1 MSESTLKKEFSK
13 RDVQRMRNIITKNS
27 GDRTQIQ
34 SGWEKKK
41 YEYKEGDVWEE
52 NGKTWTIKNKIKQN
66 VTKLDEIKKVAML
79 PLLCPE
85 CQKPMKVNEFNK
97 HSYPI
102 KGCCFD
108 CAIEQEDALK
118 IKGVYEEEVSRR
130 QKEDSFVAV
139 NDLEAALET
148 WYNSEDNLVNEQ
160 GDIENWA
167 GGDKT
172 KMYEQVK
179 EAINQFRNS

>member
-1 MSESTLKKEFSK
+1 MENNLKKEFK
-13 RDVQRMRNIITKNS
+13 KKDVQRMRNLITNKF

-34 SGWEKKK
+34 SGWEKNKQ
-41 YEYKEGDVWEE
+41 EYKEGDVWEE
-52 NGKTWTIKNKIKQN
+52 NGKTWTIKNKIKQT
-66 VTKLDEIKKVAML
+66 VTKLDEIKKLAML
-79 PLLCPE
+79 PLLCPD

-97 HSYPI
+97 HSYSI
-102 KGCCFD
+102 KSCCFD
-108 CAIEQEDALK
+108 CAIKQEDELRIKGLYEQELN
-118 IKGVYEEEVSRR
+118 RR
-130 QKEDSFVAV
+130 QKEDGLVAV

-179 EAINQFRNS
+179 EAITKFRNS